1 MAVTLECAKAQCSGD
16 AALIVG
22 GFSLCGDHKGDYME
36 VAAAFY
42 EQMTVEQLQ
51 AMAGAISPLMTAFYE
66 QGGAIPGQPPA
77 PPASLGPRPGTP
89 LPGSVQVGIVL
100 TYDRD
105 AGKTFVETIEAGKTF
120 VETMAVFQVIVP
132 QPLEEGDR
140 QDHPVTA
147 EEFGRPRT
155 MSITMP
161 SGQIKI
167 DMRTGE
173 MRKLLTPGGGPS

>member
-1 MAVTLECAKAQCSGD
+1 MVTLECAKAQCGDD
-16 AALIVG
+16 AAVVIG
-22 GFSLCGDHKGDYME
+22 GFSLCGEHKGDYME

-66 QGGAIPGQPPA
+66 QGGAMSGQPPA
-77 PPASLGPRPGTP
+77 PPT
-89 LPGSVQVGIVL
+89 PGSVNVGIVL
-100 TYDRD
+100 TYDR
-105 AGKTFVETIEAGKTF
+105 EAGKTF
-120 VETMAVFQVIVP
+120 IETMALFAVIVP

-173 MRKLLTPGGGPS
+173 IRKLLTPGGGGLPRKGES

>member
-1 MAVTLECAKAQCSGD
+1 MVTLECAKTQCSDD
-16 AALIVG
+16 AVMVIG
-22 GFSLCGDHKGDYME
+22 GFSLCGEHKGDYME

-42 EQMTVEQLQ
+42 EQMPVEQLR
-51 AMAGAISPLMTAFYE
+51 AMAGAISPLMAAFYE
-66 QGGAIPGQPPA
+66 QGGAMPGQPLPPPA
-77 PPASLGPRPGTP
+77 PA
-89 LPGSVQVGIVL
+89 PGSVNVGIVL
-100 TYDRD
+100 TYDR
-105 AGKTFVETIEAGKTF
+105 EAGSAARRTF
-120 VETMAVFQVIVP
+120 IETMALFQVIVP

-155 MSITMP
+155 MSINMP

-173 MRKLLTPGGGPS
+173 IRKLLTPPGGGPPL